1 MRERGLKPSQ
11 TPIPLII
18 IIVTVFTFMEEMITM
33 LLINRIESMLK
44 YGKFLCSK
52 SYQNLNIQMVQCH
65 VMAYFKEQNHN
76 YKTNFYYGT
85 MTLEKTFPLSSK
97 IYPF

>member
-44 YGKFLCSK
+44 YGEIFMFQILPKLKYPNGSM
-52 SYQNLNIQMVQCH
+52 SCH
-65 VMAYFKEQNHN
+65 
-76 YKTNFYYGT
+76 G
-85 MTLEKTFPLSSK
+85 LL
-97 IYPF
+97 